1 MYKFTKCCVGAHS
14 MCAVLEY
21 SMTARN
27 NLDVYCRSLGALLNK
42 ARSGMCLYVGTGGVF
57 D

>member
-1 MYKFTKCCVGAHS
+1 VYKFTKCCVGAHS